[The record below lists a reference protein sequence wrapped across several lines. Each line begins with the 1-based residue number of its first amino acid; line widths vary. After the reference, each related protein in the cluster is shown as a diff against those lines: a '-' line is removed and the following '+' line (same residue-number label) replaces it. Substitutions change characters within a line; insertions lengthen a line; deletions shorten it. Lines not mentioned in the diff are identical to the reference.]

1 MNKYIALLKSVGE
14 EVEEKVSLKVN
25 GLVVTCFAGYC
36 PNKICVGN
44 EYPVVFELMIFN
56 DYEVE
61 EVESKCCGVERIENG
76 FSYWIKGRLCKGE
89 IDCGIKFSDEIL
101 LSDYGYLDGKFVRV
115 KVDRIDVEFLEE

>member
-1 MNKYIALLKSVGE
+1 MNKYVALVKSVGE
-14 EVEEKVSLKVN
+14 EVEEQVNLKVN
-25 GLVVTCFAGYC
+25 GLIVTCFAGYC
-36 PNKICVGN
+36 PYKIYVGN
-44 EYPVVFELMIFN
+44 EYPVSFELMIFN

-61 EVESKCCGVERIENG
+61 EIKSKCYGVEKVENG
-76 FSYWIKGRLCKGE
+76 FSYWVKGRLCKGE